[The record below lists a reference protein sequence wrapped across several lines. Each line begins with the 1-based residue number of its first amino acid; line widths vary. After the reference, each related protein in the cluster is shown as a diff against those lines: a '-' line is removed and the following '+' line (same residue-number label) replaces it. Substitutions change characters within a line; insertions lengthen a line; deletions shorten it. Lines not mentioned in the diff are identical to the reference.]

1 MSGFVKLILKSF
13 LLRDL
18 VDRLL
23 CRSPASLIGDCVDR
37 VNFDG
42 AVYLFHQ
49 KSSREPISLN

>member
-13 LLRDL
+13 LLLDL
-18 VDRLL
+18 IDRLL
-23 CRSPASLIGDCVDR
+23 CRSPASLIDDCVDR

-49 KSSREPISLN
+49 KSSREPIYLN